1 MMSMVHRS
9 RRRRV
14 SAVAVA
20 AVLTLSACQS
30 GGGAGLNYNPPVG
43 SPGIGTAGGAGAGAL
58 LGRAIAGGN
67 NNTLAILGGALL
79 GGVAGN
85 VFVDNPRQR
94 SQAVAGEAAQDREM
108 QRRLDYERQSQIQGE
123 ETRKQIQ
130 EQQLFEQWKSERSG
144 APTAAASGVISG
156 PADVSTAQRLLTGLG
171 YYRGPLDG
179 VVGRQTR
186 SAVMQFEQAQGLPS
200 TGMVTPALL
209 TRMRQ
214 ALAA

>member
-1 MMSMVHRS
+1 MSTVSWSRGARSAALAMMG
-9 RRRRV
+9 
-14 SAVAVA
+14 ALA
-20 AVLTLSACQS
+20 LSACQG
-30 GGGAGLNYNPPVG
+30 GGGAGLNYDPPVG
-43 SPGIGTAGGAGAGAL
+43 SPGVGTAGGAGAGAL

-108 QRRLDYERQSQIQGE
+108 QRRLDYERQSQIQEE

-144 APTAAASGVISG
+144 ASTAAASGVIAG

-179 VVGRQTR
+179 VAGRQTR

-200 TGMVTPALL
+200 TGAVTPALL